1 MRKIIL
7 FILVILFAVLKTEA
21 YAYWLWTPKTG
32 KWENPKASL
41 KRGSAEQLA
50 FAVSLYKTKDYKHAK
65 REFAKLLK
73 AFPKSSE
80 AAESQYYLGV
90 IEEDQGNLYK
100 AYKAYQKVVDKYPFS
115 ERIKEVIE
123 HEYNIAER
131 IMTTNQKKGKMAEV
145 FAAEN
150 HAIEIFTKVI
160 ENSNYGPLAAK
171 AQYKLGLIYEASAQY
186 YDAEDAFSKVI
197 SKYPDSEWVEAAKF
211 KVASCRRAVSRGPDY
226 DQVATREARVK
237 FEEFLRGN
245 PDAALSKDAEK
256 NIIELKEKEAE
267 SNFKVASFYEK
278 QKDYGAAK
286 IYYQD
291 IVDNYPESK
300 WFTKAQTKLQVINK
314 NYALP

>member
-1 MRKIIL
+1 MRKIIILSLAVL
-7 FILVILFAVLKTEA
+7 FGALKTEA
-21 YAYWLWTPKTG
+21 NAYWLWTPKTG
-32 KWENPKASL
+32 KWENPKASV

-50 FAVSLYKTKDYKHAK
+50 FSVSLYKTKDYKHAR
-65 REFAKLLK
+65 REFTKLLK
-73 AFPKSSE
+73 AFPKSNE

-115 ERIKEVIE
+115 ERIKEIIE

-131 IMTTNQKKGKMAEV
+131 IMTTNQKKGKLAEV
-145 FAAEN
+145 FSAEN

-160 ENSNYGPLAAK
+160 GNSNYGPLAAK

-197 SKYPDSEWVEAAKF
+197 SSYPDSEWVEAAKF

-226 DQVATREARVK
+226 DQVATREARDK

-245 PDAALSKDAEK
+245 PDAALSKDAER

-278 QKDYGAAK
+278 QKDYRAAK

-291 IVDNYPESK
+291 LVDNYSESK
-300 WFTKAQTKLQVINK
+300 LFTKAQTKLQLINK
-314 NYALP
+314 NHALP